1 MEAYVVCIGT
11 WELDPTRPSSI
22 GGCGNWCLKFT
33 DYRYTVSMSNDG
45 RNVTMNLERMTLTCL
60 SCLPLAKYTEGTQ
73 VVTVATWDD
82 EQNGYHFPGHSGDV
96 HHPEYILRSTSQGV
110 FTASDP
116 MSGKEICSH
125 SYEGPD
131 KLRLEGPEFVICMRR
146 VGPRPSPPVMALG
159 TAAVSPTTMKMEEHN
174 ASATV
179 PVAAAPV
186 VTAHVV
192 TAPAAKPGYINIT
205 VPPGKSGGDI
215 LESFV
220 NPKSGMPI
228 MVLIPYD
235 KKEGDVFEQFVG

>member
-1 MEAYVVCIGT
+1 
-11 WELDPTRPSSI
+11 
-22 GGCGNWCLKFT
+22 
-33 DYRYTVSMSNDG
+33 MSNDG

-82 EQNGYHFPGHSGDV
+82 EQNGYHFPGHPGDV
-96 HHPEYILRSTSQGV
+96 HHPEYILRSTSQV

-116 MSGKEICSH
+116 MSGKGICSH

-131 KLRLEGPEFVICMRR
+131 KLRFEGPGFVICMRR

-159 TAAVSPTTMKMEEHN
+159 TAAFSATTMTMEEHN

-179 PVAAAPV
+179 PVATAPV
-186 VTAHVV
+186 VTAH
-192 TAPAAKPGYINIT
+192 AAKPGYIHIT
-205 VPPGKSGGDI
+205 IPPGKSGGDI

-220 NPKSGMPI
+220 NPKSSMPT